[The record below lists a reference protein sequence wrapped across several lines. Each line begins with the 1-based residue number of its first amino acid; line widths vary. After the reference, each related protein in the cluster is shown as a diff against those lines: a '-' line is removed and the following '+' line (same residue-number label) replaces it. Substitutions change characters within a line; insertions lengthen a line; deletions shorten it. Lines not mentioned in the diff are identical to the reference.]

1 VTDLTPER
9 AEARTPERAE
19 ARMRAW
25 RARLGRIAYGGDY
38 NPEQWPPEVRR
49 ADLKLMN
56 QAGVSMVSLGIFGWA
71 TVEPQP
77 GEFDF
82 SLFDEV
88 MDGLAEH
95 GIAVCLAT
103 MTASPPPWLARI
115 APETLPVRAD
125 GVTLSPGG
133 RQHYCPSSPV
143 YRRYATRLAEQVAT
157 RYAGHPALAMWH
169 VGNEYGCHV
178 PACYCPVSAEDF
190 RRWLRERYGTVEA
203 LNTAW
208 STAFWSQ
215 RYGSFEEIQP
225 PRAAPTFANP
235 AQRVDFDRFSS
246 DALLGCFL
254 AEREVLDRVTP
265 DIPVTTNFIG
275 VWKPV
280 DEFTWA
286 AHEDVV
292 SNDSYPDPASADA
305 YVAAAYSYDLMRSM
319 RGGAPWLMLEQA
331 PSAVNWRQR
340 NQPKPPGLMRLW
352 SWQAVAQG
360 ADGVLFFQW
369 RASAGGAEKFHSA
382 MVPHAGTGTRIFR
395 EVSELGAEL
404 AALPE
409 LAGTRGR
416 ADVALLLSWESWWA
430 LELDSHPSAQPRQLD
445 ASYAHYAPLL
455 RAGVAC
461 DVVRPDADLSG
472 YKLVIAPSLYMCDEA
487 AAASLTGFVQAGGHL
502 LVSYFS
508 AVVDSCD
515 RVHPGGCPGPLRP
528 LLGLSVEE
536 FWPLAA
542 GDRIDVRF
550 ADETTMPGT
559 EWSEWIQLEGAE
571 AVACFASGEL
581 AGRPAVTR
589 HGYGSG
595 TAWYAGTRAGDMD
608 RLLGRI
614 VAGAGV
620 TPVLPGLP
628 PGVQAA
634 VRHGPGHRYLFLL
647 NHTAGP
653 VTVELPE
660 PGPDLLIDPERE
672 VNRVQLPLRGVA
684 VIRLNA

>member
-1 VTDLTPER
+1 
-9 AEARTPERAE
+9 
-19 ARMRAW
+19 MGAW
-25 RARLGRIAYGGDY
+25 RTRMGKIAYGGDY

-49 ADLKLMN
+49 ADLKLMTE
-56 QAGVSMVSLGIFGWA
+56 AGVSMVSLGIFGWA
-71 TVEPQP
+71 TVEPRP

-103 MTASPPPWLARI
+103 MTASPPPWLART
-115 APETLPVRAD
+115 APEILPVRAD
-125 GVTLSPGG
+125 GVTLSPGA

-143 YRRYATRLAEQVAT
+143 YRRYATRLVERLAA
-157 RYAGHPALAMWH
+157 RYAGHRALAMWH

-178 PACYCPVSAEDF
+178 SACYCEVSAEDF
-190 RRWLRERYGTVEA
+190 RRWLRERYGDIDA

-225 PRAAPTFANP
+225 PRVAPTFGNP
-235 AQRVDFDRFSS
+235 AQRLDFDRFSS
-246 DALLGCFL
+246 DALLACFL

-265 DIPVTTNFIG
+265 EVPVTTNFIG

-280 DEFTWA
+280 DEFRWA

-305 YVAAAYSYDLMRSM
+305 YVAAAYSYDLMRSL

-331 PSAVNWRQR
+331 PSAVNWRER

-360 ADGVLFFQW
+360 ADGVMFFQW

-382 MVPHAGTGTRIFR
+382 MLPHAGTGTRIFR
-395 EVSELGAEL
+395 EVCELGAEL
-404 AALPE
+404 AALPG
-409 LAGTRGR
+409 LAGTRVR
-416 ADVALLLSWESWWA
+416 ADVALLLDWESWWA
-430 LELDSHPSAQPRQLD
+430 LELDSHPSTHPGQLD

-455 RAGVAC
+455 RAGVTC

-472 YKLVIAPSLYMCDEA
+472 YKLVVAPNLYMCDEA
-487 AAASLTGFVQAGGHL
+487 AAANLTGFVRAGGHL
-502 LVSYFS
+502 LVSFFS

-528 LLGLSVEE
+528 LLGLGVEE
-536 FWPLAA
+536 FWPLDAD
-542 GDRIDVRF
+542 GQDGQDVQVGLRF
-550 ADETTMPGT
+550 ADGSTATGT

-571 AVACFASGEL
+571 GDAWFADGEL

-589 HGYGSG
+589 HKFGAG
-595 TAWYAGTRAGDMD
+595 TGWYAGTRLDADAME

-614 VAGAGV
+614 VAEAGIE
-620 TPVLPGLP
+620 PVLPGLP
-628 PGVQAA
+628 AGVQA
-634 VRHGPGHRYLFLL
+634 VLRHGPGHRYLFVL
-647 NHTAGP
+647 NHGPGP
-653 VTVELPE
+653 VTVPLPE
-660 PGPDLLIDPERE
+660 AGPDLLADPGRP
-672 VNRVQLPLRGVA
+672 VDRLQLPVRGVA
-684 VIRLNA
+684 VIRLEH